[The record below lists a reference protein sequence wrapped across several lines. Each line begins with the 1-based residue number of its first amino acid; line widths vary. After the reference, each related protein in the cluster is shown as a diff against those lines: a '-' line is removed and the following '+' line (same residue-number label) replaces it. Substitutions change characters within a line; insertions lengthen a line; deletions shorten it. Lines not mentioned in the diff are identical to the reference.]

1 MSEIAGDRV
10 VLRPLRENDVP
21 WLVAMLTIPEIAYW
35 WHAYDADRV
44 RRDLLGEDP
53 WFAIEHEGQPIGA
66 VGYWEETEP
75 DYPYAGI
82 DISLHPDWHEQG
94 FGRDAV
100 GTLARWLFEH
110 GGHHRVVIDPAAE
123 NARAIRCY
131 EAVGFKP
138 VGVMRRYERDPAGG
152 WRDGLLMDLL
162 PEELANPAPEGGG
175 SAQ

>member
-1 MSEIAGDRV
+1 VTQIAGERV
-10 VLRPLRENDVP
+10 LLRPLREDDLP
-21 WLVAMLTIPEIAYW
+21 WLLEMLSLPEVARW
-35 WHAYDADRV
+35 WHVYDAARA

-53 WFAIEHEGQPIGA
+53 WFAIEHEGRPIGA

-75 DYPYAGI
+75 DYRHAGI
-82 DISLHPDWHEQG
+82 DITLHSDWHDRG

-100 GTLARWLFEH
+100 RALARWLIDER
-110 GGHHRVVIDPAAE
+110 GHHRVVIDPAAE
-123 NARAIRCY
+123 NSRAVRCY

-162 PEELANPAPEGGG
+162 AEDLR
-175 SAQ
+175 